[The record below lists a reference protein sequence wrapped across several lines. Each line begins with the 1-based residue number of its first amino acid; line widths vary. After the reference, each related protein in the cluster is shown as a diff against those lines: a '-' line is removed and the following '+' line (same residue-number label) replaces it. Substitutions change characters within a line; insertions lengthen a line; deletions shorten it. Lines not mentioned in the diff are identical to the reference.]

1 MVRGTQTKIMTPLH
15 PDRST
20 AINDFRQA
28 HQRAA
33 LQLVLSRVTGKSV
46 ELLSYEDV
54 LGKLRLTGRSS
65 RGVREIPVSA
75 IAGTVGRT
83 SDFTRTF
90 LPRKASDEQRWANLL
105 AFAQQNSLDAL
116 PPIEVYQIGEAYFVQ
131 DGHHRVSVARTLGV
145 EFIAAYV
152 TEVQTRVPLTPD
164 DDWNALI
171 RNAEYATFLD
181 YTRLDRLRP
190 KTDFTVSVAGQ
201 YAKLEDHI
209 EVHRYFREM
218 AEGRELDFEEA
229 VCRWHDEAY
238 LPIAEAIHD
247 QGLLSDFPGRTT
259 TDFYLWIAEQR
270 LLLQNE
276 LGWAISPEAA
286 TASLADRFTTRSRPL
301 LDRAGRALLGAVIPA
316 GFKSGPTVGQ
326 WRRAKTVAR
335 YSDRLFADILVPLS
349 AAPPN
354 WAIVD
359 QALSIAQREG
369 GHVHG
374 LHISPDEDDLDN
386 PLVETL
392 RQEFG
397 RRCAAAQVPGS
408 FNLEV
413 GPLSDKVRA
422 MAALTDLVVIGLAS
436 GTQTLSAEVIAWMR
450 YCTRPILSVPGITSN
465 FEHALLAYDG
475 SPKSKEA
482 LFVAA
487 YLGEQWKT
495 RLTLITVIDPG
506 RTDGTVLD
514 YARQYLDL
522 HELSA
527 DYVVGSGNAPNLI
540 LKTAQER
547 SCDVL
552 LMGSYTYAP
561 VLESVRGGTAVNP
574 LLREARV
581 PALVCR

>member
-1 MVRGTQTKIMTPLH
+1 MTPLH